1 MRRRPRQAA
10 GDHRRQP
17 LPVASHAG
25 LPTRS
30 PSPAASGFGGR
41 PEQAAFPVT
50 RETSDPPVPQDR
62 EHPGAPRPRGPARPA
77 TSRRTGKSAASAA
90 RQDQRPPS
98 GPCGA
103 ETSRNCQT
111 SGLPRVPCLEPA
123 GPPLSPYRPRCP
135 RAGCGHCRAGPA
147 PVLTWLASPCR
158 TGDGPDLLPN
168 RLPGAAG
175 CRLCVCSTACY
186 GLTPRCRE
194 VKR

>member
-17 LPVASHAG
+17 FPVASHAG

-50 RETSDPPVPQDR
+50 RETSDLPVPQDR
-62 EHPGAPRPRGPARPA
+62 EHSGCTGPHGPAGPA
-77 TSRRTGKSAASAA
+77 TSRWTGKSAASAA
-90 RQDQRPPS
+90 RQSQRPPS

-123 GPPLSPYRPRCP
+123 GPLLSPYRPQCP
-135 RAGCGHCRAGPA
+135 RAGRGHCRAGPA
-147 PVLTWLASPCR
+147 PTLTWLASPLQNRRRAGC
-158 TGDGPDLLPN
+158 LPN
-168 RLPGAAG
+168 PATRRNWLPTMCMFNRLLWANTSLP
-175 CRLCVCSTACY
+175 
-186 GLTPRCRE
+186 
-194 VKR
+194 

>member
-10 GDHRRQP
+10 VATDSNHSRRPAMLARRRGRQ
-17 LPVASHAG
+17 ASRQWLRRPTRTGG
-25 LPTRS
+25 LPGYPGNQR
-30 PSPAASGFGGR
+30 PPGPAG
-41 PEQAAFPVT
+41 
-50 RETSDPPVPQDR
+50 
-62 EHPGAPRPRGPARPA
+62 PGAFLRPRTSR
-77 TSRRTGKSAASAA
+77 SRRTSDIPVSRESAASAA

-123 GPPLSPYRPRCP
+123 GPLLSPYRPQCP
-135 RAGCGHCRAGPA
+135 RAGRGHCRAGPA
-147 PVLTWLASPCR
+147 PVPAWLASPCR

-168 RLPGAAG
+168 RQPGAAG